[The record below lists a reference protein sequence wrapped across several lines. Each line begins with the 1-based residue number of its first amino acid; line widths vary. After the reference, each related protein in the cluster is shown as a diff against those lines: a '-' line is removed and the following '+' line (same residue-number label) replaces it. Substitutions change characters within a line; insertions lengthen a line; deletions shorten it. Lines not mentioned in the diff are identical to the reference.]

1 MEPEKAEPVICS
13 RKSIMYA
20 LCMTVLTWI
29 GIFLCLAQAG
39 MFSGLNLA
47 FFSISKLRLE
57 VEASQ
62 GNKKAVL
69 ISRMRKD
76 SNLLLATI
84 LWANVAVNV
93 LLTLLSN
100 SVLVGVAAFLFSTV
114 ALTLFGEII
123 PQAFFSRYAMSAAY
137 YLSPIVRVYRV
148 LLFVVAKPTA
158 LLLNALL
165 GHESVKY
172 FKEAG
177 LREVIRMHM
186 RADAPDIAEVEGT
199 GALNFL
205 ALDDLSVLEE
215 GERIDPDSI
224 IELPFEDGRPQFPSI
239 TGKTDDQFL
248 KHLVKSRK
256 KWTVVVDS
264 HQEPMAVIDTDSFIS
279 DALFS
284 HESFSPLHHC
294 HRPITITDPAT
305 LLGSVLIKLKVHPQ
319 HLEDDVID
327 EDIVIVWTPDEH
339 RIITGSDILGRL
351 LRGIVSQE
359 HSRFQKIAVGR
370 DAPV

>member
-1 MEPEKAEPVICS
+1 M
-13 RKSIMYA
+13 MYA
-20 LCMTVLTWI
+20 FCMTVFTWI
-29 GIFLCLAQAG
+29 GILLCLAQAG

-93 LLTLLSN
+93 LLALLAN
-100 SVLVGVAAFLFSTV
+100 SVLAGVAAFLFSTV

-137 YLSPIVRVYRV
+137 YLSPVVRVYRV

-165 GHESVKY
+165 GRESVKY
-172 FKEAG
+172 FKESG
-177 LREVIRMHM
+177 LRELIRMHM
-186 RADAPDIAEVEGT
+186 GPEAPDITEVEGT

-205 ALDDLSVLEE
+205 ALDDLSVMEE
-215 GERIDPDSI
+215 GENIDPESI
-224 IELPFEDGRPQFPSI
+224 IELPFEDGKPCFPEITRAVDDKLLRQFA
-239 TGKTDDQFL
+239 GC
-248 KHLVKSRK
+248 RK

-264 HQEPMAVIDTDSFIS
+264 YRKPMVVINTDGFIS

-284 HESFSPLHHC
+284 NEHFSPFRHC
-294 HRPITITDPAT
+294 HRPITITNPT
-305 LLGSVLIKLKVHPQ
+305 THLGSVLVQLKVHPE
-319 HLEDDVID
+319 HREDDVID
-327 EDIVIVWTPDEH
+327 EDIVIVWTPKVH

-359 HSRFQKIAVGR
+359 HSRFQKIAVSR
-370 DAPV
+370 DVPV